1 MRFELFIASRYLRA
15 KRRQAFIG
23 IITGISIAGV
33 AAGVASLVVALAI
46 NNGFRQDLQQRL
58 LGSTSHVSLQRI
70 ADDGIR
76 DWPPLMDR
84 LSKQPHVVAAAPAIF
99 EQVLIS
105 RGPRARGAVLKGMI
119 PRYERRVGD
128 LLNSVKQ
135 GSAEELEDSG
145 PLSDQNSTESPHV
158 SQQRRDMGHPAES
171 TPESNAAGGG
181 ARSTQAEAESPD
193 SLSGVHARVAAM
205 PPIVLGKDMA
215 DNLGATV
222 GSTVLVTSPQGELT
236 PFGMVPKYSR
246 FRVVGIFNS
255 GFFDYDS
262 SWAFARLS
270 DAQQLFGLG
279 DLISVIE
286 FKVDDIYRAAE
297 ISRDL
302 EDAAGKG
309 FMATNWMEQNKALFH
324 ALRLERLVTFI
335 TIGLIVFVAALNIL
349 ISLIMMVMEKTKDI
363 AVLMSMG
370 TRKAQVRNVFI
381 AQGVLI
387 GVIGTAI
394 GLTLGYAISYAGGHY
409 HAISLSPEVYSID
422 YVPFVPRV
430 MDGVL
435 VALVAVGVSF
445 VATLYPSWSAARI
458 LPAEALRYE

>member
-33 AAGVASLVVALAI
+33 TAGVASLVVALAI

-58 LGSTSHVSLQRI
+58 LGSTSHISLQRI
-70 ADDGIR
+70 ADDGIKE
-76 DWPPLMDR
+76 WPPLMER
-84 LSKQPHVVAAAPAIF
+84 LSRQPHVEAAAPAIF

-119 PRYERRVGD
+119 PKYERKVGD
-128 LLNSVKQ
+128 LLNSVTE
-135 GSAEELEDSG
+135 GSAASLE
-145 PLSDQNSTESPHV
+145 SDATSAGSP
-158 SQQRRDMGHPAES
+158 SARADEASAPA
-171 TPESNAAGGG
+171 
-181 ARSTQAEAESPD
+181 QSPD
-193 SLSGVHARVAAM
+193 SLAGVQQRVAAM
-205 PPIVLGKDMA
+205 PPIVLGKEMA

-222 GSTVLVTSPQGELT
+222 GSLVLVTSPQGELT
-236 PFGMVPKYSR
+236 PFGMVPKYNR

-262 SWAFARLS
+262 GWAFVRLD
-270 DAQQLFGLG
+270 DAQRLFGLG
-279 DLISVIE
+279 NLISVLE
-286 FKVDDIYRAAE
+286 FKIDDIYQAPA
-297 ISRDL
+297 ISRQL

-309 FMATNWMEQNKALFH
+309 FMASNWMEQNKALFR

-370 TRKAQVRNVFI
+370 TRRRQVRNVFI

-387 GVIGTAI
+387 GVVGTVI
-394 GLTLGYAISYAGGHY
+394 GLIAGYAIAYAGGHY
-409 HAISLSPEVYSID
+409 HVISLSPEVYSID
-422 YVPFVPRV
+422 YVPFAPRV
-430 MDGVL
+430 ADGL
-435 VALVAVGVSF
+435 WVAVFTLLVSF
-445 VATLYPSWSAARI
+445 VATLYPSWSASRI